1 VLGFEAS
8 MAFMLEAGFLGI
20 MIFGWGRVAPP
31 IHYLATIMVSFG
43 ANLSIFWIL
52 SANSWLQTPAGGEMV
67 DGKFIVS
74 DYFQAILNPFMVKSV
89 AHMFLATLET
99 SLFMIGG
106 ISAWYILKDRHTAFF
121 SRSLKIVLATAI
133 AVAPIQIYAGHL
145 SAEQVAYY
153 QPTKLAAMESKWE
166 SSPAGQPADWSLLA
180 IPDEANNRNSWELTI
195 PNALGY
201 ILEFRKNLSVPVPG
215 LNEWQRQ
222 DRPKMVGLIYYS
234 FRVMIAIG
242 FFLAAVM
249 LWNVVEWYRG
259 NLAPDKIG
267 AQKWLMRLW
276 MFAAPLGYVA
286 IEAGWVVRCVGR
298 QPWVLYDRI
307 RTADGVSN
315 VPATNVLTSL
325 IFFMVIYSILFVTT
339 LYFGSRIIGE
349 GPNLDLPVPGA
360 DGQFILNT
368 APAESVPDRRPIEAQ
383 Q

>member
-1 VLGFEAS
+1 
-8 MAFMLEAGFLGI
+8 
-20 MIFGWGRVAPP
+20 
-31 IHYLATIMVSFG
+31 
-43 ANLSIFWIL
+43 
-52 SANSWLQTPAGGEMV
+52 
-67 DGKFIVS
+67 
-74 DYFQAILNPFMVKSV
+74 MVKSV

-153 QPTKLAAMESKWE
+153 QPTKLAAIEAKWE

-180 IPDEANNRNSWELTI
+180 IPDEANNRNSWELTV
-195 PNALGY
+195 PNGLGY

-249 LWNVVEWYRG
+249 LWNVFEWYRG
-259 NLAPDKIG
+259 NLSPEQIG
-267 AQKWLMRLW
+267 QQKWLMRAW
-276 MFAAPLGYVA
+276 IFSAPLGYLA

-307 RTADGVSN
+307 RTVDGVSP
-315 VPATNVLTSL
+315 VPPTNVLTSL
-325 IFFMVIYSILFVTT
+325 IFFMVVYSILLVTT
-339 LYFGSRIIGE
+339 LFFASRIIGK
-349 GPNLDLPVPGA
+349 GPKLDLPLPGA